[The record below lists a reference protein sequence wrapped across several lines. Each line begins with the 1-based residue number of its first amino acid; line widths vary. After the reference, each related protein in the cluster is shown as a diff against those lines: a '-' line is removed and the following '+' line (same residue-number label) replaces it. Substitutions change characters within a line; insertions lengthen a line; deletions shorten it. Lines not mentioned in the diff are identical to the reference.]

1 MLKNKKIIL
10 ILLFIFFNINYSFS
24 MDLYSNKIKDNIEIS
39 KFKKVNSNYLFLL
52 NKKND
57 SLNDQVRIRAQ
68 FSNIFQ
74 KLDNYRILSIEKL
87 PFNYLNDFILS
98 DTQIGSYQY
107 YISRKL
113 KEIFGVNFLFKLF
126 RSEYLSGI
134 FNGWYTTISNEL
146 LSGRTKSEREQYL
159 IARKIV
165 NLNLDQRFIGLSLD
179 REYLKNVEIM
189 YLKDSNGKLI
199 SLTPTGYFDEEKN
212 ILIFT
217 QTNVNWKELIKEYE
231 NNEFKLNVNEIFIWF
246 KEPSLINK
254 NTFLKNLKIVQ
265 FSLDKIYWE
274 NFNFTFMHD
283 NKTFYIY
290 DKTSTNYIENKDILT
305 TKEFQKF
312 LLDSFVIK
320 NKKKFKFNNDNILNS
335 NPKDFFFAINLEGKN
350 NIIEFK
356 NNLFITAK
364 SLKYNKDYLKLY
376 LLIKQDNYKKTPISS
391 VKNNTTNNIYFNS
404 ILLLS
409 IFIILS
415 LTLIKKYFI
424 KKKYI

>member
-1 MLKNKKIIL
+1 
-10 ILLFIFFNINYSFS
+10 
-24 MDLYSNKIKDNIEIS
+24 
-39 KFKKVNSNYLFLL
+39 
-52 NKKND
+52 
-57 SLNDQVRIRAQ
+57 
-68 FSNIFQ
+68 
-74 KLDNYRILSIEKL
+74 
-87 PFNYLNDFILS
+87 
-98 DTQIGSYQY
+98 
-107 YISRKL
+107 
-113 KEIFGVNFLFKLF
+113 
-126 RSEYLSGI
+126 
-134 FNGWYTTISNEL
+134 
-146 LSGRTKSEREQYL
+146 
-159 IARKIV
+159 
-165 NLNLDQRFIGLSLD
+165 
-179 REYLKNVEIM
+179 
-189 YLKDSNGKLI
+189 
-199 SLTPTGYFDEEKN
+199 
-212 ILIFT
+212 
-217 QTNVNWKELIKEYE
+217 
-231 NNEFKLNVNEIFIWF
+231 
-246 KEPSLINK
+246 
-254 NTFLKNLKIVQ
+254 
-265 FSLDKIYWE
+265 
-274 NFNFTFMHD
+274 MHD

-424 KKKYI
+424 KKKIYIILITGSLLIIYYYSFSFNTFLSYLYIFLSFVITLLFFDKKNIYLKILIYFFFFNLIFIIFKITLIFESINILILTFYFLYLARKKLNLNT